1 MSLANLPRFRAGGVC
16 LPAILPN
23 GQIIGANVTKENF
36 FFII

>member
-1 MSLANLPRFRAGGVC
+1 MSLANLPRFRAGGV
-16 LPAILPN
+16 PFSVPN